1 MFGAGGRSGVRLTND
16 SGGFGRAQLN
26 MLLAQL
32 EFAPELWQ
40 PVEITKVRPQAI
52 QRLRENLDML
62 LRIT

>member
-1 MFGAGGRSGVRLTND
+1 
-16 SGGFGRAQLN
+16 